1 MDFAQLVLI
10 AILVEAVW
18 ENLKMI
24 WQENKV
30 SVNMIGSLILS
41 IIICCLAQIDIFAIV
56 GIPLLVPVV
65 GYILTGVI
73 ASRGA
78 NFINDLFSKIKG
90 E

>member
-18 ENLKMI
+18 ENLKMV